1 MVTEMP
7 SCFWTSAK
15 NKKPH
20 SLRKSRAVVH
30 LLSWFALLL
39 LIQTQQGAAQ
49 VWLQSLHM
57 DSLQPLGSL
66 LDRELDLLI
75 LLQGAESIAL
85 DGGVMDK
92 YVLCVLTGDE
102 SISFGIIEPFDGS
115 GLFFSH
121 FSYSLIGVN
130 LVKQ

>member
-1 MVTEMP
+1 
-7 SCFWTSAK
+7 
-15 NKKPH
+15 
-20 SLRKSRAVVH
+20 
-30 LLSWFALLL
+30 
-39 LIQTQQGAAQ
+39 
-49 VWLQSLHM
+49 M

-92 YVLCVLTGDE
+92 YVLCALTGDE

-115 GLFFSH
+115 GLSFSH

-130 LVKQ
+130 LVKQWGQNKKRPPSFRKPGQSLIVQPKPTSS